1 MLNASTSIWCNDQIC
16 TIWTCLLFLGSVL
29 YWKPNMQDQQTK
41 PRELTPEELQ
51 QSDELW
57 GKRTREANIGAD
69 YPANYELGDATG
81 TDASR
86 AHIKSGRAYAPEQR
100 NRRQVSHHG
109 KRVPIELTSSE
120 WDAVEMFAAEDG
132 LSTGNWLRLRLAE
145 SEASKTTPAMLIR
158 HILADR
164 LMAAIGRR
172 AALPPATG
180 FEQANTPDDRDFA
193 DMVAAAQINGT
204 VDLIGCT
211 VSAGVNESGCI
222 AFYIRNGLRDGLHM
236 TISTPMTP
244 EEWRERMGADAL

>member
-1 MLNASTSIWCNDQIC
+1 MEHQQHDTDDQNGEDVTSWLKEAAEAVDEIN
-16 TIWTCLLFLGSVL
+16 
-29 YWKPNMQDQQTK
+29 QD
-41 PRELTPEELQ
+41 
-51 QSDELW
+51 
-57 GKRTREANIGAD
+57 AD
-69 YPANYELGDATG
+69 YPARYALDDPLG
-81 TDASR
+81 SVSFR
-86 AHIKSGRAYAPEQR
+86 AHIKSEHAFRPEQR

-132 LSTGNWLRLRLAE
+132 LPTGNWLRLRLAE
-145 SEASKTTPAMLIR
+145 SEVSKTTPAMLIR

-193 DMVAAAQINGT
+193 DMVEVAQINGT

-211 VSAGVNESGCI
+211 VSAGVNESGCV

-244 EEWRERMGADAL
+244 EEWRERMGPDAL